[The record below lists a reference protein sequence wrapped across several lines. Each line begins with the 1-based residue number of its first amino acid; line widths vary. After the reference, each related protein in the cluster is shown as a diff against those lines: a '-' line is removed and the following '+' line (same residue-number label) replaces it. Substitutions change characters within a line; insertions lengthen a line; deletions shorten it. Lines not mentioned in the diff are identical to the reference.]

1 MQKKNVQKMRF
12 KYLFIVVFSI
22 VSVSSFF
29 SQVSTID
36 FQLAKKYYLDSDY
49 EKAALYYEKIFKESE
64 HRLKIYENYKSTF
77 IELNKFKEAEKLIK
91 TLIKENPNKLKF
103 LVDLGVIYGLVDR
116 SDKKNQVFD
125 KAIEQIIKETSYD
138 NAFDLGL
145 AFEKIGNLEKALE
158 VYLNFESKNLLNPF
172 AFHSKIA
179 LIYNKTGK
187 TNKMINT
194 FFEMLDFNN
203 KFLQN
208 VQNGLVNSIDFQNN
222 LKEKEILRQSII
234 EKIQANPKKIV
245 YIELL
250 AWFYMLNNDY
260 ENAYTQ
266 IKALDKKL
274 NKNGSKL
281 LELGNTAL
289 NNQDFKVAIKCF
301 DDVDLKSNSLEYKFE
316 AKNKKLF
323 ALKSKILYGNQI
335 IQEELEELKAN
346 YLLILSQLN
355 NSKNVYNNSLR
366 KYNLLL
372 DLSEIEAFY
381 LGDISSAKQ
390 HLNNAILIP
399 RLKEKQKGNAK
410 LKLANILVLEDNI
423 WEASLMYLQIEKQ
436 FKDDQLGHL
445 AKFKNAQVY
454 YFSGEYDWCQAQL
467 KVLKAS
473 TSKLIANDALE
484 LSVLISD
491 NYNMDTSEVAMK
503 LFSYA
508 DMLTFQQ
515 QFSKAN
521 ILYDSILKNFKNH
534 SLNDEIIFRKAKIDL
549 KQHNYQK
556 AVEHFKLLIDNY
568 PNSILLDNSL
578 FLIASIYE
586 EKIKDFDQ
594 AKKYFKTILFD
605 HKGSLY
611 AAESRKRFRKLAGST
626 NEKIE
631 KDSG

>member
-1 MQKKNVQKMRF
+1 MKF
-12 KYLFIVVFSI
+12 KYLFIVLFSI

-179 LIYNKTGK
+179 LIYNKTGQ

-245 YIELL
+245 NIELL

-301 DDVDLKSNSLEYKFE
+301 DDVVLKSNSLEYKFE

-355 NSKNVYNNSLR
+355 NSKNVYNNSIR

>member
-1 MQKKNVQKMRF
+1 MRF
-12 KYLFIVVFSI
+12 KYLFIVLFSI

-125 KAIEQIIKETSYD
+125 KAIEKIIKETTYD

-179 LIYNKTGK
+179 LIYNKTGQ

-245 YIELL
+245 NIELL

-355 NSKNVYNNSLR
+355 NSKNVYNNSIR

-534 SLNDEIIFRKAKIDL
+534 SLNDEIIFRKAKINL

-578 FLIASIYE
+578 FLIAYIYE

>member
-1 MQKKNVQKMRF
+1 MRF
-12 KYLFIVVFSI
+12 KYLYIVLFSI

-179 LIYNKTGK
+179 LIYNKTGQ

-301 DDVDLKSNSLEYKFE
+301 DDVVLKSNSLEYKFE

-323 ALKSKILYGNQI
+323 ALKSKILFGNQI

-355 NSKNVYNNSLR
+355 NSKNVYNNSIR

-556 AVEHFKLLIDNY
+556 AVDHFKLLIDNY

-605 HKGSLY
+605 YKGSLY

>member
-1 MQKKNVQKMRF
+1 MRF
-12 KYLFIVVFSI
+12 KYLFIVLFSI

-125 KAIEQIIKETSYD
+125 KAIEKIIKETTYD

-301 DDVDLKSNSLEYKFE
+301 DDVVLKSNSLEYKFE

-355 NSKNVYNNSLR
+355 NSKNVYNNSIR

>member
-12 KYLFIVVFSI
+12 KYLFIVLFSI

-301 DDVDLKSNSLEYKFE
+301 DDVVLKSNSLEYKFE

-355 NSKNVYNNSLR
+355 NSKNVYNNSIR

-556 AVEHFKLLIDNY
+556 AIEHFKLLIDNY

>member
-1 MQKKNVQKMRF
+1 MRF
-12 KYLFIVVFSI
+12 KYLFIIILTI
-22 VSVSSFF
+22 VSASSFF
-29 SQVSTID
+29 SQVTTID
-36 FQLAKKYYLDSDY
+36 YQLAKKYYLDSDY
-49 EKAALYYEKIFKESE
+49 EKAALYYEKIFKDPEQ
-64 HRLKIYENYKSTF
+64 RLKIYENYKSTL
-77 IELNKFKEAEKLIK
+77 IELNKFKEAEKLSK
-91 TLIKENPNKLKF
+91 TLIKENPNKLNY

-116 SDKKNQVFD
+116 IDKKNQVFD
-125 KAIEQIIKETSYD
+125 KAIEQINEETLYD

-145 AFEKIGNLEKALE
+145 AFEKIGNLKKALE
-158 VYLNFESKNLLNPF
+158 VYLNFESKNLQNPF

-179 LIYNKTGK
+179 LIYNKTNQP
-187 TNKMINT
+187 NKMINT

-222 LKEKEILRQSII
+222 LKEKEILRQFII

-289 NNQDFKVAIKCF
+289 NNQDFKVAVKCF
-301 DDVDLKSNSLEYKFE
+301 DEVILISNSLEYKFE

-323 ALKSKILYGNQI
+323 ALKSKILYGSQI

-390 HLNNAILIP
+390 HLNNAIQIP

-410 LKLANILVLEDNI
+410 LKLANILVLEDKI

-508 DMLTFQQ
+508 DMLSYQQ

-521 ILYDSILKNFKNH
+521 ILYDSVLNNFKNH

-549 KQHNYQK
+549 KKHNYLK
-556 AVEHFKLLIDNY
+556 AVEYFKLLVDNY

-586 EKIKDFDQ
+586 EKIKDFEQ
-594 AKKYFKTILFD
+594 AKKYYKTILFD

-611 AAESRKRFRKLAGST
+611 AAESRKRFRKLAGNT

>member
-1 MQKKNVQKMRF
+1 MRF
-12 KYLFIVVFSI
+12 KYLFVVLFSNI
-22 VSVSSFF
+22 FSLSFF
-29 SQVSTID
+29 SQVSNLD
-36 FQLAKKYYLDSDY
+36 LQLAKKYYLDNDY
-49 EKAALYYEKIFKESE
+49 EKAVLYYEKIFKESE
-64 HRLKIYENYKSTF
+64 YRLKIYENYKSAF
-77 IELNKFKEAEKLIK
+77 IDLNKLKEAEKLSKI
-91 TLIKENPNKLKF
+91 LIKEHPKKLKF
-103 LVDLGVIYGLVDR
+103 LVDLGVVYGLEDR
-116 SDKKNQVFD
+116 ADKKIQVFK
-125 KAIEQIIKETSYD
+125 KAIEQINKETSYD
-138 NAFDLGL
+138 DAFDLGL
-145 AFEKIGNLEKALE
+145 AFEKIGNSEKALE
-158 VYLNFESKNLLNPF
+158 VYLNFESKSFKNPF

-179 LIYNKTGK
+179 LIYNKNGQ
-187 TNKMINT
+187 TNEMINT
-194 FFEMLDFNN
+194 FFEMLDFNSN
-203 KFLQN
+203 FLRN
-208 VQNGLVNSIDFQNN
+208 VQNGIVNSIDFQNN
-222 LKEKEILRQSII
+222 LKEKEILRQTILQ
-234 EKIQANPKKIV
+234 KIQASPNNIV

-274 NKNGSKL
+274 NKNGEKL

-289 NNQDFKVAIKCF
+289 NNQDFIVAIKCYE
-301 DDVDLKSNSLEYKFE
+301 DVVSKSNSLEFKFE
-316 AKNKKLF
+316 AKNKKLL
-323 ALKSKILYGNQI
+323 ALKSKILYGNKI
-335 IQEELEELKAN
+335 IPKELKELKAN

-355 NSKNVYNNSLR
+355 NSKNVYNNNFR

-372 DLSEIEAFY
+372 DLSDIEAFY
-381 LGDISSAKQ
+381 LSDVSSAKE
-390 HLNNAILIP
+390 HLNIAIQIP
-399 RLKEKQKGNAK
+399 RLKEKQKANAK
-410 LKLANILVLEDNI
+410 LKLADILVLEDNI

-484 LSVLISD
+484 LSVLITD

-508 DMLTFQQ
+508 DMLSFQQ
-515 QFSKAN
+515 QFTKAN
-521 ILYDSILKNFKNH
+521 TLYDSILNNFKNH

-556 AVEHFKLLIDNY
+556 AIAHFKFLVDKY

-578 FLIASIYE
+578 FLIASIYQ

-594 AKKYFKTILFD
+594 AKKYFKTILFE

-611 AAESRKRFRKLAGST
+611 AAESRKRFRKLAGNT

>member
-1 MQKKNVQKMRF
+1 MRF

-179 LIYNKTGK
+179 LIYNKTGQ

-323 ALKSKILYGNQI
+323 ALKSKILYGNKI

>member
-1 MQKKNVQKMRF
+1 MRF
-12 KYLFIVVFSI
+12 KYLFIIILTI
-22 VSVSSFF
+22 VSASSFF
-29 SQVSTID
+29 SQVTTID

-49 EKAALYYEKIFKESE
+49 EKAALYYEKIFKEPE
-64 HRLKIYENYKSTF
+64 QRLKVYENYKSTL
-77 IELNKFKEAEKLIK
+77 IELNKFKEAEKLSKI
-91 TLIKENPNKLKF
+91 LIKENPNKLNY

-116 SDKKNQVFD
+116 IDKKNQVFD
-125 KAIEQIIKETSYD
+125 KAIEQINKETLYD

-145 AFEKIGNLEKALE
+145 AFEKIGNLKKALE
-158 VYLNFESKNLLNPF
+158 VYLNFESKNLQNPF

-179 LIYNKTGK
+179 FIYNKTNQP
-187 TNKMINT
+187 NKMINT

-234 EKIQANPKKIV
+234 EKIQANPKKTV

-289 NNQDFKVAIKCF
+289 NNQDFKVAVKCF
-301 DDVDLKSNSLEYKFE
+301 DDVILKSNSLEYKFE

-323 ALKSKILYGNQI
+323 ALKSKILYGSQI

-390 HLNNAILIP
+390 HLNNAIQIP
-399 RLKEKQKGNAK
+399 RLKEKQKGNAR
-410 LKLANILVLEDNI
+410 LKLANILVLEDKI
-423 WEASLMYLQIEKQ
+423 WEASLMYLQLEKQ

-508 DMLTFQQ
+508 DMLSYQQ

-521 ILYDSILKNFKNH
+521 ILYDSVLNNFKNH

-549 KQHNYQK
+549 KKHNYLK
-556 AVEHFKLLIDNY
+556 AIEYFKLLVDNY

-586 EKIKDFDQ
+586 EKIKDFEQ
-594 AKKYFKTILFD
+594 AKKYYKTILFD

-611 AAESRKRFRKLAGST
+611 AAESRKRFRKLAGNT

>member
-1 MQKKNVQKMRF
+1 MRF

-179 LIYNKTGK
+179 LIYNKTGQ

-323 ALKSKILYGNQI
+323 ALKSKILYGNKI

-534 SLNDEIIFRKAKIDL
+534 SLNDEIIFRKAKINL

>member
-12 KYLFIVVFSI
+12 KYLFIVLFSI

-125 KAIEQIIKETSYD
+125 KAIEKIIKETTYD

-179 LIYNKTGK
+179 LIYNKTGQ

-250 AWFYMLNNDY
+250 AWFYLLNNDY

-301 DDVDLKSNSLEYKFE
+301 DDVVLKSNSLDYKFE

-355 NSKNVYNNSLR
+355 NSKNVYNNSIR

-534 SLNDEIIFRKAKIDL
+534 SLNDEIIFRKAKINL

-568 PNSILLDNSL
+568 PNSILLDNAL

>member
-1 MQKKNVQKMRF
+1 M
-12 KYLFIVVFSI
+12 
-22 VSVSSFF
+22 
-29 SQVSTID
+29 
-36 FQLAKKYYLDSDY
+36 
-49 EKAALYYEKIFKESE
+49 YYEKIFKESE
-64 HRLKIYENYKSTF
+64 YRLKIYENYKSAF
-77 IELNKFKEAEKLIK
+77 IDLNKLKEAEKLSKI
-91 TLIKENPNKLKF
+91 LIKEHPKKLKF
-103 LVDLGVIYGLVDR
+103 LVDLGVVYGLEDR
-116 SDKKNQVFD
+116 ADKKIQVFK
-125 KAIEQIIKETSYD
+125 KAIEQINKETSYD
-138 NAFDLGL
+138 DAFDLGL
-145 AFEKIGNLEKALE
+145 AFEKIGNSEKALE
-158 VYLNFESKNLLNPF
+158 VYLNFESKSFKNPF

-179 LIYNKTGK
+179 LIYNKNGQ
-187 TNKMINT
+187 TNEMINT
-194 FFEMLDFNN
+194 FFEMLDFNSN
-203 KFLQN
+203 FLRN
-208 VQNGLVNSIDFQNN
+208 VQNGIVNSIDFQNN
-222 LKEKEILRQSII
+222 LKEKEILRQTILQ
-234 EKIQANPKKIV
+234 KIQASPNNIV

-274 NKNGSKL
+274 NKNGEKL

-289 NNQDFKVAIKCF
+289 NNQDFIVAIKCYE
-301 DDVDLKSNSLEYKFE
+301 DVVSKSNSLEFKFE
-316 AKNKKLF
+316 AKNKKLL
-323 ALKSKILYGNQI
+323 ALKSKILYGNKI
-335 IQEELEELKAN
+335 IPKELKELKAN

-355 NSKNVYNNSLR
+355 NSKNVYNNNFR

-372 DLSEIEAFY
+372 DLSDIEAFY
-381 LGDISSAKQ
+381 LSDVSSAKE
-390 HLNNAILIP
+390 HLNIAIQIP
-399 RLKEKQKGNAK
+399 RLKEKQKANAK
-410 LKLANILVLEDNI
+410 LKLADILVLEDNI

-484 LSVLISD
+484 LSVLITD

-508 DMLTFQQ
+508 DMLSFQQ
-515 QFSKAN
+515 QFTKAN
-521 ILYDSILKNFKNH
+521 TLYDSILNNFKNH

-556 AVEHFKLLIDNY
+556 AIEHFKFLVDKY

-578 FLIASIYE
+578 FLIASIYQ

-594 AKKYFKTILFD
+594 AKKYFKTILFE

-611 AAESRKRFRKLAGST
+611 AAESRKRFRKLAGNT

>member
-12 KYLFIVVFSI
+12 KYLFIVLFSI

-179 LIYNKTGK
+179 LIYNKTGQ

-301 DDVDLKSNSLEYKFE
+301 DDVVLKSNSLEHKFE

-323 ALKSKILYGNQI
+323 ALKSKILFGNQI

-355 NSKNVYNNSLR
+355 NSKNVYNNSIR

-556 AVEHFKLLIDNY
+556 AVDHFKLLIDNY

-578 FLIASIYE
+578 FLIACIYE

-605 HKGSLY
+605 YKGSLY

>member
-12 KYLFIVVFSI
+12 KYLFIVLFSI

-323 ALKSKILYGNQI
+323 ALKSKILYGNKI

-355 NSKNVYNNSLR
+355 NSKNVYNNSIR

-534 SLNDEIIFRKAKIDL
+534 SLNDEIIFRKAKINL

>member
-1 MQKKNVQKMRF
+1 MRF
-12 KYLFIVVFSI
+12 KYLFIVLFSI

-179 LIYNKTGK
+179 LIYNKTGQ

-323 ALKSKILYGNQI
+323 ALKSKILYGNKI

-355 NSKNVYNNSLR
+355 NSKNVYNNSIR

-534 SLNDEIIFRKAKIDL
+534 SLNDEIIFRKAKINL

>member
-1 MQKKNVQKMRF
+1 MRF
-12 KYLFIVVFSI
+12 KYLFIIILTI
-22 VSVSSFF
+22 VSASSFF
-29 SQVSTID
+29 SQVTTID

-49 EKAALYYEKIFKESE
+49 EKAALYYEKIFKDPEQ
-64 HRLKIYENYKSTF
+64 RLKIYENYKSTL
-77 IELNKFKEAEKLIK
+77 IELNKFKEAEKLSK
-91 TLIKENPNKLKF
+91 ALIKENPNKLKF

-116 SDKKNQVFD
+116 IDKKNQVFD
-125 KAIEQIIKETSYD
+125 KAIEQINEETLYD

-145 AFEKIGNLEKALE
+145 AFEKIGNLKKALE
-158 VYLNFESKNLLNPF
+158 VYLNFESKNLQNPF

-179 LIYNKTGK
+179 LIYNKT
-187 TNKMINT
+187 NQPSKMINT

-281 LELGNTAL
+281 MELGNTAL

-301 DDVDLKSNSLEYKFE
+301 DDVILKSNSLEYKFE

-323 ALKSKILYGNQI
+323 ALKSKILYGSQI
-335 IQEELEELKAN
+335 IPEELEELKAN

-381 LGDISSAKQ
+381 LGDISSAKK
-390 HLNNAILIP
+390 HLNKAIQIP

-410 LKLANILVLEDNI
+410 LKLANILVLEDKI

-508 DMLTFQQ
+508 DMLSYQQ

-521 ILYDSILKNFKNH
+521 ILYDSVLNNFKNH

-549 KQHNYQK
+549 KKHNYLK
-556 AVEHFKLLIDNY
+556 AVEYLKLLVDNY

-586 EKIKDFDQ
+586 EKIKDFEQ
-594 AKKYFKTILFD
+594 AKKYYKTILFD

-611 AAESRKRFRKLAGST
+611 AAESRKRFRKLAGNT

>member
-12 KYLFIVVFSI
+12 KYLFIVLFSI

-49 EKAALYYEKIFKESE
+49 EKAALYYEKIFKESD

-179 LIYNKTGK
+179 LIYNKTGQ

-301 DDVDLKSNSLEYKFE
+301 DDVVLKSNSLEYKFE

-355 NSKNVYNNSLR
+355 NSKNVYNNSIR

-534 SLNDEIIFRKAKIDL
+534 SLNDEIIFRKAKINL

>member
-1 MQKKNVQKMRF
+1 MRF

-323 ALKSKILYGNQI
+323 ALKSKILYGNKI

>member
-12 KYLFIVVFSI
+12 KYLFIVLFSI

-125 KAIEQIIKETSYD
+125 KAIEKIIKETTYD

-145 AFEKIGNLEKALE
+145 AFEKIGNLERALE

-179 LIYNKTGK
+179 LIYNKTGQ

-208 VQNGLVNSIDFQNN
+208 VQNGLVNSIDFENN

-250 AWFYMLNNDY
+250 AWFYLLNNDY

-301 DDVDLKSNSLEYKFE
+301 DDVVLKSNSLDYKFE

-323 ALKSKILYGNQI
+323 ALKSKILYGNKI

-534 SLNDEIIFRKAKIDL
+534 SLNDEIIFRKAKINL

>member
-1 MQKKNVQKMRF
+1 MKF
-12 KYLFIVVFSI
+12 KYLFIVLFSI

-245 YIELL
+245 NIELL

-301 DDVDLKSNSLEYKFE
+301 DDVVLKSNSLEYKFE

-323 ALKSKILYGNQI
+323 ALKSKILYGNKI

-355 NSKNVYNNSLR
+355 NSKNVYNNSIR

>member
-1 MQKKNVQKMRF
+1 MRF
-12 KYLFIVVFSI
+12 KYLFIVLFSI

-125 KAIEQIIKETSYD
+125 KALEQIIKETSYD

-179 LIYNKTGK
+179 LIYNKTGQ

-301 DDVDLKSNSLEYKFE
+301 DDVVLKSNSLEYKFE

-323 ALKSKILYGNQI
+323 ALKSKILYGNKI

-355 NSKNVYNNSLR
+355 NSKNVYNNSIR

-534 SLNDEIIFRKAKIDL
+534 SLNDEIIFRKAKINL

>member
-1 MQKKNVQKMRF
+1 MRF
-12 KYLFIVVFSI
+12 KYLFVVLFSNI
-22 VSVSSFF
+22 FSLSFF
-29 SQVSTID
+29 SQVSNLD
-36 FQLAKKYYLDSDY
+36 LQLAKKYYLDNDY
-49 EKAALYYEKIFKESE
+49 EKAVLYYEKIFKESE
-64 HRLKIYENYKSTF
+64 YRLKIYENYKSAF
-77 IELNKFKEAEKLIK
+77 IDLNKLKEAEKLSKI
-91 TLIKENPNKLKF
+91 LIKEHPKKLKF
-103 LVDLGVIYGLVDR
+103 LVDLGVVYGLEDR
-116 SDKKNQVFD
+116 ADKKIQVFK
-125 KAIEQIIKETSYD
+125 KAIEQINKETSYD
-138 NAFDLGL
+138 DAFDLGL
-145 AFEKIGNLEKALE
+145 AFEKIGNSEKALE
-158 VYLNFESKNLLNPF
+158 VYLNFESKSFKNPF

-179 LIYNKTGK
+179 LIYNKNGQ
-187 TNKMINT
+187 TNEMINT
-194 FFEMLDFNN
+194 FFEMLDFNSN
-203 KFLQN
+203 FLRN
-208 VQNGLVNSIDFQNN
+208 VQNGIVNSIDFQNN
-222 LKEKEILRQSII
+222 LKEKEILRQTILQ
-234 EKIQANPKKIV
+234 KIQASPNNIV

-266 IKALDKKL
+266 IKALDKKF
-274 NKNGSKL
+274 NKNGEKL

-289 NNQDFKVAIKCF
+289 NNQDFIVAIKCYE
-301 DDVDLKSNSLEYKFE
+301 DVVSKSNSLEFKFE
-316 AKNKKLF
+316 AKNKKLL
-323 ALKSKILYGNQI
+323 ALKSKILYGNKI
-335 IQEELEELKAN
+335 IPKELKELKAN

-355 NSKNVYNNSLR
+355 NSKNVYNNNFR

-372 DLSEIEAFY
+372 DLSDIEAFY
-381 LGDISSAKQ
+381 LSDVSSAKE
-390 HLNNAILIP
+390 HLNIAIQIP
-399 RLKEKQKGNAK
+399 RLKEKQKANAK
-410 LKLANILVLEDNI
+410 LKLADILVLEDNI

-484 LSVLISD
+484 LSVLITD

-508 DMLTFQQ
+508 DMLSFQQ
-515 QFSKAN
+515 QFTKAN
-521 ILYDSILKNFKNH
+521 TLYDSILNNFKNH

-556 AVEHFKLLIDNY
+556 AIEHFKFLVDKY

-578 FLIASIYE
+578 FLIASIYQ

-594 AKKYFKTILFD
+594 AKKYFKTILFE

-611 AAESRKRFRKLAGST
+611 AAESRKRFRKLAGNT

>member
-1 MQKKNVQKMRF
+1 MRF
-12 KYLFIVVFSI
+12 KYLFIVLFSI

-491 NYNMDTSEVAMK
+491 NYNMDTSEVAMM

>member
-1 MQKKNVQKMRF
+1 MRF
-12 KYLFIVVFSI
+12 KYLFIIILTI
-22 VSVSSFF
+22 VSASSFF
-29 SQVSTID
+29 SQVTTID

-49 EKAALYYEKIFKESE
+49 EKAALYYEKIFKEPE
-64 HRLKIYENYKSTF
+64 QRLKIYENYKSTL
-77 IELNKFKEAEKLIK
+77 IELNKFKEAEKLSK
-91 TLIKENPNKLKF
+91 ALIKENPNKLKF

-116 SDKKNQVFD
+116 IDKKNQVFD
-125 KAIEQIIKETSYD
+125 KAIEQINEETLYD

-145 AFEKIGNLEKALE
+145 AFEKIGNLKKALE
-158 VYLNFESKNLLNPF
+158 VYLNFESKNLKNPF

-179 LIYNKTGK
+179 LIYNKT
-187 TNKMINT
+187 NQPSKMINT

-289 NNQDFKVAIKCF
+289 NNQDFKVAVKCF
-301 DDVDLKSNSLEYKFE
+301 DDVILISNSLEYKFE

-323 ALKSKILYGNQI
+323 ALKSKILYGSQI
-335 IQEELEELKAN
+335 IPEELEELKAN

-381 LGDISSAKQ
+381 LGDISSAKK
-390 HLNNAILIP
+390 HLNNAIQIP

-410 LKLANILVLEDNI
+410 LKLANILVLEDKI

-508 DMLTFQQ
+508 DMLSYQQ

-521 ILYDSILKNFKNH
+521 ILYDSVLNNFKNH

-549 KQHNYQK
+549 KKHNYLK
-556 AVEHFKLLIDNY
+556 AVEYFKLLVDNY

-586 EKIKDFDQ
+586 EKIKDFEQ
-594 AKKYFKTILFD
+594 AKKYYKTILFD

-611 AAESRKRFRKLAGST
+611 AAESRKRFRKLAGNT

>member
-1 MQKKNVQKMRF
+1 MRF

-179 LIYNKTGK
+179 LIYNKTGQ

-301 DDVDLKSNSLEYKFE
+301 DDVVLKSNSLDYKFE

-355 NSKNVYNNSLR
+355 NSKNVYNNSIR

-534 SLNDEIIFRKAKIDL
+534 SLNDEIIFRKAKINL

>member
-125 KAIEQIIKETSYD
+125 KAIEQIIKETTYD

-323 ALKSKILYGNQI
+323 ALKSKILYGNKI

>member
-1 MQKKNVQKMRF
+1 MRF

-125 KAIEQIIKETSYD
+125 KAIEKIIKETTYD

-179 LIYNKTGK
+179 LIYNKTGQ

-323 ALKSKILYGNQI
+323 ALKSKILYGNKI

-381 LGDISSAKQ
+381 LEDISSAKQ

-534 SLNDEIIFRKAKIDL
+534 SLNDEIIFRKAKINL

-568 PNSILLDNSL
+568 PNSILLDNAL

>member
-1 MQKKNVQKMRF
+1 MRF
-12 KYLFIVVFSI
+12 KYLFIIVLTI
-22 VSVSSFF
+22 VSASSFF
-29 SQVSTID
+29 SQVTTID

-49 EKAALYYEKIFKESE
+49 EKAALYYEKIFKEPE
-64 HRLKIYENYKSTF
+64 QRLKIYENYKSTL
-77 IELNKFKEAEKLIK
+77 IELNKFKEAEKLSK
-91 TLIKENPNKLKF
+91 TLIKENPEKLKF

-116 SDKKNQVFD
+116 IDKKNQVFD
-125 KAIEQIIKETSYD
+125 KAVEQINKETLYD

-145 AFEKIGNLEKALE
+145 AFEKIGDLEKALE
-158 VYLNFESKNLLNPF
+158 VYLNFESKNLQNPF

-179 LIYNKTGK
+179 LIYNKTGQ
-187 TNKMINT
+187 TYKMINT
-194 FFEMLDFNN
+194 FFEMLDLSN

-281 LELGNTAL
+281 MELGNTAL
-289 NNQDFKVAIKCF
+289 NNQDFKVAIKCY
-301 DDVDLKSNSLEYKFE
+301 DDVILKSNSLEYKFE

-323 ALKSKILYGNQI
+323 ALKSKILYGSQI

-390 HLNNAILIP
+390 HLNNAIQIP
-399 RLKEKQKGNAK
+399 RLKEKQKGTAK
-410 LKLANILVLEDNI
+410 LKLANILVLEDKI

-508 DMLTFQQ
+508 DMLAYQQ

-521 ILYDSILKNFKNH
+521 ILYDSVLNNFKNH

-549 KQHNYQK
+549 KKHNYLK
-556 AVEHFKLLIDNY
+556 AVENFKLLVDNY

-586 EKIKDFDQ
+586 EKIKDFEQ
-594 AKKYFKTILFD
+594 AKKYYKTILFD

-611 AAESRKRFRKLAGST
+611 AAESRKRFRKLAGNT

>member
-1 MQKKNVQKMRF
+1 MRF

-179 LIYNKTGK
+179 LIYNKTGQ

-323 ALKSKILYGNQI
+323 ALKSKILYGNKI

-381 LGDISSAKQ
+381 LEDISSAKQ

-534 SLNDEIIFRKAKIDL
+534 SLNDEIIFRKAKINL

-611 AAESRKRFRKLAGST
+611 AAESRKRFRKLAGNT